1 MAPRA
6 DKATVKISPVGA
18 WGAREAGILEV
29 ACKLYAARGY
39 ERVSMA
45 DVALAAGLS
54 EGTLYNYFHHK
65 TDLVLRVSLVALRAN
80 IDEAERIAR
89 TATNLRDGVRDLIAH
104 QLRSILAAPEMY
116 RIWLR
121 EVKAAEGYGRS
132 PARDA
137 LRSFS
142 GHFTAFLDR
151 WATDLDARTGLDR
164 AVLRDL
170 FYGGIEQIGWTV
182 IVQNRA
188 RTFDIDAAALK
199 LASVYLKAFGL
210 AETAKFPKSA
220 KPRTRLV
227 KKSSLNAT
235 S

>member
-1 MAPRA
+1 MALRSNKTA
-6 DKATVKISPVGA
+6 LKVSPVGA

-29 ACKLYAARGY
+29 ARKLYAARGY

-45 DVALAAGLS
+45 DVAVAAGLA
-54 EGTLYNYFHHK
+54 EGTLYNYFRDK
-65 TDLVLRVSLVALRAN
+65 TDLVLSVSLVALRAN
-80 IDEAERIAR
+80 IDEAERIALL
-89 TATNLRDGVRDLIAH
+89 APSLHDGVRDLIAH
-104 QLRSILAAPEMY
+104 QLRSMLAAPEMY

-142 GHFTAFLDR
+142 SHFTAFLDR
-151 WATDLDARTGLDR
+151 WSTDLDVRTGLDR
-164 AVLRDL
+164 AVLRDM

-199 LASVYLKAFGL
+199 LASVYLMAFGL
-210 AETAKFPKSA
+210 AETSMSGKSTKTRSRSA
-220 KPRTRLV
+220 K
-227 KKSSLNAT
+227 KSPLSAT